1 MIKATLV
8 LEGGAARGVFT
19 AGLLDYLMEQEVYF
33 DTVIGVSAGACN
45 GVGYVAKQI
54 GRAKKCMIHEDGS
67 FSYLNIRKFLKSKS
81 LLDMDMIFDT
91 FPNKIFP
98 FDYEEYFQSDM
109 KCIIV
114 VTNCV
119 TGKAEYLEEKSD
131 KQRLMKVCRGSSSIP
146 LMSPIVNIDGVPYLD
161 GGLSDSIPVK
171 KALDMGAEKVVV
183 VLTRNPGYK
192 KKPISKG
199 VLSVYNRAYKK
210 YPELIKTMR
219 RRAKQYNDR
228 VKYIEELER
237 EKKIFVIR
245 PQVETV
251 SRMESDPIKL
261 SAFYQHG
268 YDLMES
274 QYDNMMKYLKEV

>member
-67 FSYLNIRKFLKSKS
+67 FSYMNLRKFLKSKS
-81 LLDMDMIFDT
+81 LMDMDMIFDT

-98 FDYEEYFQSDM
+98 FDYEGYFQSDM
-109 KCIIV
+109 KCIMV
-114 VTNCV
+114 ATNCT
-119 TGKAEYLEEKSD
+119 TGKAEYLEEKCD
-131 KQRLMKVCRGSSSIP
+131 KQRLMKVCRGSSSMP
-146 LMSPIVNIDGVPYLD
+146 LVSPIVNIDGVPYLD

-199 VLSVYNRAYKK
+199 ILSVYNRAYKK

-268 YDLMES
+268 YDRMES